1 MTSISS
7 AMAKSLHLASHFVI
21 SCGTVTLDLE
31 RAKILLIR
39 WRKTNEVLLPKG
51 RKNINESLQD
61 AALRET
67 WEETGH
73 KAVMLPTALPT
84 LATDQGERILS
95 HREPIAV
102 SQRMNNDVLK
112 IIFWFSAAS
121 DSTKCDH
128 DRPIQ
133 EDEDFETI
141 WASLLEYESLLTFE
155 DDRRIAR
162 LVVEAAAPHIWQQ
175 TS

>member
-1 MTSISS
+1 
-7 AMAKSLHLASHFVI
+7 MAKSLHLASHFVI
-21 SCGTVTLDLE
+21 SCGTVTLDLG
-31 RAKILLIR
+31 RAKVLLIR
-39 WRKTNEVLLPKG
+39 WRKTDEVILPKG

-73 KAVMLPTALPT
+73 KAVLLPTSLPT
-84 LATDQGERILS
+84 LATGQHECMLS
-95 HREPIAV
+95 YQEPIAV
-102 SQRMNNDVLK
+102 SQRTNNDVLK

-121 DSTKCDH
+121 DSTRCDH

-133 EDEDFETI
+133 EDEDYETI
-141 WASLLEYESLLTFE
+141 WASLSEYESLLTFE

-162 LVVEAAAPHIWQQ
+162 LVVEAAAPHISHQ